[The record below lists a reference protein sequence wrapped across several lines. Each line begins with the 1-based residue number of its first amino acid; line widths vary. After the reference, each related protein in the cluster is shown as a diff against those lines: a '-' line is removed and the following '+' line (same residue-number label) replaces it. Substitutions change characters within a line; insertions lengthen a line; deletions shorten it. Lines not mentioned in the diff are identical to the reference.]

1 MKSKRTSIV
10 DELAAKYKKELA
22 QSRQQHYKDDL
33 ELGTSYETDL
43 WLFEK
48 WAYRVGKGWYGFSLG
63 NVPYVWRLV
72 LDEFLKWIE
81 KQQPDFE
88 IHQVKMKFYQL
99 RLYLGTRTNLLIPDK
114 HIRAEISKLQ
124 DLLRLRE
131 CTERRVRPD
140 RKGTGNAAQ
149 N

>member
-10 DELAAKYKKELA
+10 DKLAAKYKKELA
-22 QSRQQHYKDDL
+22 QARQQEYKNDL
-33 ELGTSYETDL
+33 KLVSSCETDL
-43 WLFEK
+43 WLFQK

-63 NVPYVWRLV
+63 NIPHVWRRI
-72 LDEFLKWIE
+72 LDDFLNWIE
-81 KQQPDFE
+81 KQEPDFE
-88 IHQVKMKFYQL
+88 IHQVKMKVYQL
-99 RLYLGTRTNLLIPDK
+99 RLYLGTRTDLLVPDK

-131 CTERRVRPD
+131 CTEGRVLPE
-140 RKGTGNAAQ
+140 RKGTGKAAQ